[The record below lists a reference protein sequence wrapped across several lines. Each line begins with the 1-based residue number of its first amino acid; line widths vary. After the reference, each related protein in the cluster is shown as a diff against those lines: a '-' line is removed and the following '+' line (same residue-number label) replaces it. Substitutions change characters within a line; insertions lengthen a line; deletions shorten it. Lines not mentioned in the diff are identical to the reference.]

1 MKKLKNTLILFFL
14 FAAFVANAQKKSD
27 VIMTID
33 GNPVYT
39 KEFVR
44 VYKKNLELVQDET
57 QKSVDGYLDLFID
70 YKLKVAAAYEQGLH
84 KKKEYKKEFSKY
96 EEQLSRNYLYE
107 DKVTTDLAKQA
118 YERGKFDL
126 NVAHILVKTT
136 FDSKA
141 ADTLMAY
148 NKIKEALDKA
158 RAGQDFATLA
168 KEYSEEPGAG
178 ERGGDLGYF
187 STFTMVHQFEDAAY
201 ETPVGEVSDI
211 LRTQFGYHIL
221 KVKDKRARAP
231 DVSVSHI
238 MIADREDAART
249 FDPEERI
256 NEINTLLKQGSTFE
270 DLAKQYSEDKS
281 SAKKGGKLNRF
292 GKGQL
297 RSKAFE
303 KVAYSLEK
311 SGDVSTP
318 FKSEFGWHIV
328 RLEER
333 HAPQTYEEQREIL
346 EKKVGEGPR
355 SKIVIAAVNDKIK
368 EKYGFKAND
377 NYRSFF
383 FNFIT
388 DSIFKKQW
396 DYDIDFSQKDN
407 TLFQIGNSYVKTYG
421 DFAAYLKES
430 QNGRRLPK
438 SKGRLLEEL
447 YNTYETQNLK
457 RYFRDQ
463 LEKTNDDYASVISE
477 YRDGLLIFDVMR
489 LNVWDKAKK
498 DTLGSQSFYEKNKA
512 NYNWEKRI
520 DADIIS
526 SSKKDIINVASTML
540 SNGKTIDAIKT
551 ALNKKDQINIIAS
564 SGKFELDDQNLP
576 NNFKPHLGV
585 SEPYNQNGNYVV
597 TNVKEI
603 IEPSIKKYEDVKG
616 AVISDYQKQLELD
629 WMTKL
634 KNQYNVVINKKA
646 LKKIKK
652 QFD

>member
-1 MKKLKNTLILFFL
+1 MKLKNTTILILL
-14 FAAFVANAQKKSD
+14 LVAFVANAQMKKD

-44 VYKKNLELVQDET
+44 VYKKNLELVQDES

-70 YKLKVAAAYEQGLH
+70 YKLKVAAAYEQDLH
-84 KKKEYKKEFSKY
+84 KKSAYKKEFSKY

-118 YERGKFDL
+118 YERGKYD
-126 NVAHILVKTT
+126 VKVSHILIKTT
-136 FDSKA
+136 YDAKPS
-141 ADTLMAY
+141 DTLVAY

-158 RAGQDFATLA
+158 KAGEDFTTLA
-168 KEYSEEPGAG
+168 KTYSEEPGAK

-187 STFTMVHQFEDAAY
+187 STFTMVHQFEDAAFN
-201 ETPVGEVSDI
+201 TPVGEVSDI

-221 KVKDKRARAP
+221 KVFDKRDRAP
-231 DVSVSHI
+231 DVTVSHI
-238 MIADREDAART
+238 MISDRENAART

-297 RSKAFE
+297 RSKTFE
-303 KVAYSLEK
+303 KVAYSLENL
-311 SGDVSTP
+311 GDVSAP

-328 RLEER
+328 RLEEK
-333 HAPQTYEEQREIL
+333 HKPQTFEEQREVL

-368 EKYGFKAND
+368 EKYGFKGND
-377 NYRSFF
+377 NFRPFF

-388 DSIFKKQW
+388 DSIFKKKW
-396 DYDIDFSQKDN
+396 NYDPNFSQKDRPV
-407 TLFQIGNSYVKTYG
+407 FQIGKDYIKTYG
-421 DFAAYLKES
+421 DFAAYIKEN

-438 SKGRLLEEL
+438 SKGRLLDEL
-447 YNTYETQNLK
+447 YDTFETEHLK
-457 RYFRDQ
+457 KYFRNQ
-463 LEKTNDDYASVISE
+463 LELTNDDYAAVISE

-489 LNVWDKAKK
+489 ANVWEKAKK
-498 DTLGSQSFYEKNKA
+498 DTIGAQNYYDANKQQ
-512 NYNWEKRI
+512 YKWQERV

-526 SSKKDIINVASTML
+526 SSKKDMISVASGML
-540 SNGKTIDAIKT
+540 KDGKSITEIKE
-551 ALNKKDQINIIAS
+551 ALNKEDNISVIAS

-576 NNFKPHLGV
+576 ENFKLTLGI
-585 SEPYNQNGNYVV
+585 SQPYAQNGNYVV

-603 IEPSIKKYEDVKG
+603 IAPSVKNFDEVKG
-616 AVISDYQKQLELD
+616 SVISDYQKKLEAD
-629 WMTKL
+629 WMVAL
-634 KNQYNVVINKKA
+634 KNKYAVVINKKA
-646 LKKIKK
+646 LKKVKK
-652 QFD
+652 QFN